1 MRLKSYMISNKNKA
15 KNSGK
20 ISILQNNSKKT
31 QTNKKVKKAKRNI
44 NLKVN
49 QTNVIIMNSK
59 TLRKKM
65 IRENRS
71 VP

>member
-1 MRLKSYMISNKNKA
+1 MISNKNKA
-15 KNSGK
+15 KNSGN
-20 ISILQNNSKKT
+20 ISILQNNSIRT

>member
-1 MRLKSYMISNKNKA
+1 MISNKNKA

>member
-1 MRLKSYMISNKNKA
+1 MISNKNKA
-15 KNSGK
+15 KNLGK
-20 ISILQNNSKKT
+20 ISILRNNSIRT